1 MIVYLLAEGYSPTG
15 AAFYTIVV
23 TFVLSFFDRS
33 TWMTPRKCWH
43 ALVEAAFS
51 AATIAV
57 ALAGSGMIV
66 GVLTR
71 TGAALAF
78 GGTVVNWAGGILL
91 VAMVGAIVL
100 THRRRVSV

>member
-1 MIVYLLAEGYSPTG
+1 YLLAEGYSPTG
-15 AAFYTIVV
+15 AAFYTIVA
-23 TFVLSFFDRS
+23 TFALSFLDRA
-33 TWMTPRKCWH
+33 TWMTPRVCVE
-43 ALVEAAFS
+43 ALVEAAVS

-78 GGTVVNWAGGILL
+78 GGTVVNWAGGMLL
-91 VAMVGAIVL
+91 FAVPLVFLV
-100 THRRRVSV
+100 VC